1 MSKRPSLTY
10 QVTTILKGAFD
21 EGYGRS
27 RHADK
32 KNALN
37 NNKPI
42 DTYTKDKIYS
52 RNTYNS
58 TRKTCVAFANFC
70 KEEYGV
76 RYLQEIKPEMF
87 EKFIERGSTSGKS
100 YEQNTA
106 SAYYSQVKKLENAF
120 SASAG
125 TKVEFANKNY
135 MQHTT
140 ENIQIKER
148 MPSDLHDRIIEKAYE
163 QKFENGLA
171 FDSSRALGLRGS
183 EITNLRKEDF
193 KFKDGRLESV
203 HIDRSKGGRNRDISS
218 ERLTER
224 QIETVTKVYDHFKDM
239 LQDHDRLF
247 INKTRSYET
256 AFARIRDSITG
267 GEQYKG
273 CGIHSMRK
281 EFAQNYFNRELERR
295 LEDRAADI
303 ERDPERQREI
313 EKEIEK
319 EVKQELT
326 EALGHNRLEVL
337 SSYLE

>member
-10 QVTTILKGAFD
+10 QVTKILKGAFE

-87 EKFIERGSTSGKS
+87 EKFIERGSTLGKS

-106 SAYYSQVKKLENAF
+106 GAYYSQIKKLENAF
-120 SASAG
+120 TASTG
-125 TKVEFANKNY
+125 TKIEFANKSY
-135 MQHTT
+135 VQHTT
-140 ENIQIKER
+140 ENIQVKGR

-163 QKFENGLA
+163 QKFETGLA
-171 FDSSRALGLRGS
+171 FDTARALGLRAS
-183 EITNLRKEDF
+183 EISNLRKEDF
-193 KFKDGRLESV
+193 KLKDGSLESV
-203 HIDRSKGGRNRDISS
+203 HIDRSKGGRNRDIKV
-218 ERLTER
+218 ERLSEK
-224 QIETVTKVYDHFKDM
+224 QIAVVIKVYDHFKDR
-239 LQDHDRLF
+239 LADHDRLF
-247 INKTRSYET
+247 TNKTKSYEM
-256 AFARIRDSITG
+256 AFSRTRDSITG
-267 GEQYKG
+267 GEYYKG

-281 EFAQNYFNRELERR
+281 EFAQDYFNRELERR
-295 LEDRAADI
+295 I
-303 ERDPERQREI
+303 EEEGKDNF
-313 EKEIEK
+313 KEIER

-326 EALGHNRLEVL
+326 ELLGHNRLEVL
-337 SSYLE
+337 CSYLE

>member
-1 MSKRPSLTY
+1 MSKRPSLIY
-10 QVTTILKGAFD
+10 QVTTILKTAFN

-32 KNALN
+32 ENALN
-37 NNKPI
+37 NSKPM

-58 TRKTCVAFANFC
+58 TRKTCVAFVNFC

-87 EKFIERGSTSGKS
+87 EKFIERGNTLGKP

-106 SAYYSQVKKLENAF
+106 ATYYSQVKKLENAF
-120 SASAG
+120 SVAAG
-125 TKVEFANKNY
+125 TKVEFANKDY
-135 MQHTT
+135 VQHTT
-140 ENIQIKER
+140 GNIQVKER
-148 MPSDLHDRIIEKAYE
+148 MPSDLHDKIIQKAYE
-163 QKFENGLA
+163 NKIENGLA
-171 FDSSRALGLRGS
+171 FDNARALGLRGA
-183 EITNLRKEDF
+183 EIPNLRKEDF

-203 HIDRSKGGRNRDISS
+203 HIHRSKGGRNRNISAEKLS
-218 ERLTER
+218 EK

-247 INKTRSYET
+247 INKADSYEM
-256 AFARIRDSITG
+256 AFSRIRDSITG

-281 EFAQNYFNRELERR
+281 EFAQEYFNRELERR

-303 ERDPERQREI
+303 ERDPERQRDI
-313 EKEIEK
+313 EKEIENK
-319 EVKQELT
+319 VKHELT
-326 EALGHNRLEVL
+326 ELLGHSRLEVL
-337 SSYLE
+337 SSYLK

>member
-10 QVTTILKGAFD
+10 QVTKILKGAFD

-42 DTYTKDKIYS
+42 DTYTKNKIYS

-87 EKFIERGSTSGKS
+87 GKFIERGNALGKP
-100 YEQNTA
+100 YEENTA
-106 SAYYSQVKKLENAF
+106 ATYFSQIKKLENAF
-120 SASAG
+120 ISSTG
-125 TKVEFANKNY
+125 TKIEFANKSY
-135 MQHTT
+135 VQHTT
-140 ENIQIKER
+140 ENIQVKGR

-163 QKFENGLA
+163 QKIETGLA
-171 FDSSRALGLRGS
+171 FDTARALGLRVS

-193 KFKDGRLESV
+193 KFKYGRLESV
-203 HIDRSKGGRNRDISS
+203 HIDRSKGGRNRDIVL
-218 ERLTER
+218 ERLSKK
-224 QIETVTKVYDHFKDM
+224 QIETVSRVYDHFKDR
-239 LQDHDRLF
+239 LADHDRLF
-247 INKTRSYET
+247 INKTKSYEM
-256 AFARIRDSITG
+256 AFSRTRDSITG
-267 GEQYKG
+267 GDYKG
-273 CGIHSMRK
+273 CGIHSLRK
-281 EFAQNYFNRELERR
+281 EFAQEYFNRELERR
-295 LEDRAADI
+295 I
-303 ERDPERQREI
+303 EEQGKDNF
-313 EKEIEK
+313 KEIER

-326 EALGHNRLEVL
+326 ELLGHNRLEVL
-337 SSYLE
+337 CSYLE